1 MKTKN
6 DLTNGIIIGIGMI
19 VIPLILM
26 STTYVTNKQGVYEIH
41 NKNYLLNTQTGDVW
55 WLDGIN
61 ETKRPFHVYEKST
74 IEKNLEIKRNRE
86 VNKKK

>member
-6 DLTNGIIIGIGMI
+6 DLTTGIIIGIGMI

-26 STTYVTNKQGVYEIH
+26 STTYVTNKQSVYEIH

-55 WLDGIN
+55 WLDGTV
-61 ETKRPFHVYEKST
+61 ETRRPFYVYEKSR
-74 IEKNLEIKRNRE
+74 IEEKFKKNSE
-86 VNKKK
+86 KK